1 MTTKIFHHLLYIS
14 LIYVTAVFLPS
25 CSENRE
31 ASDVFSAEELVTINK
46 LIGYFDSIVGE
57 TYPEVTNIDSA
68 YRLYLDSVCPLM
80 LKNGDMSRS
89 GIDAHERKTLL
100 DRFDRKAMSEIFII
114 GDTLE
119 YFSLSV
125 KKKVKKYYPYYVT
138 LNPRGSYMEL
148 LDRLSE
154 NSDFIRSYNN
164 EVREFGDL
172 TPKCY
177 GMMLR
182 DYNELDFTDPMQR
195 LMFVVNVLHTN
206 EVIKD
211 RFRR

>member
-1 MTTKIFHHLLYIS
+1 MTTKIFHHFLYIS

-31 ASDVFSAEELVTINK
+31 ASDVFSAEELVTINE

-89 GIDAHERKTLL
+89 GIDAHERKKLL
-100 DRFDRKAMSEIFII
+100 DRLDRKAMSEIFII

-172 TPKCY
+172 TPECY